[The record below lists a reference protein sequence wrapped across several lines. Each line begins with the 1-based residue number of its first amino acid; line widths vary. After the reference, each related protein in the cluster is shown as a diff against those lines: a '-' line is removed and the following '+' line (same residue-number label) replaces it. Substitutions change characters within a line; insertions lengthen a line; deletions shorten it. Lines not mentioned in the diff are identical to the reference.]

1 MNIYVINPLISI
13 LRKKVVDPHFYLF
26 LKSTKPP
33 MTENIRQMFS
43 KMNDETR
50 EEALQLLKSEFN
62 LESTKFV
69 KKNWIIGGRIPEKN
83 QEKIVLIFQNLL
95 RVQVFKIK
103 DIKVT
108 L

>member
-1 MNIYVINPLISI
+1 
-13 LRKKVVDPHFYLF
+13 
-26 LKSTKPP
+26 

-50 EEALQLLKSEFN
+50 NEALLLLKSEFN
-62 LESTKFV
+62 LESTKYV

-95 RVQVFKIK
+95 RTQVFRINE
-103 DIKVT
+103 IKVQ

>member
-1 MNIYVINPLISI
+1 
-13 LRKKVVDPHFYLF
+13 
-26 LKSTKPP
+26 

-62 LESTKFV
+62 LESTKYV
-69 KKNWIIGGRIPEKN
+69 KKNWIIGGRIPEEN
-83 QEKIVLIFQNLL
+83 QERIVRIFQNLL
-95 RVQVFKIK
+95 RTQVFKINE
-103 DIKVT
+103 IKVQ

>member
-1 MNIYVINPLISI
+1 
-13 LRKKVVDPHFYLF
+13 
-26 LKSTKPP
+26 

-50 EEALQLLKSEFN
+50 DEALLLLKSEFN

-83 QEKIVLIFQNLL
+83 QEKIVQIFQNLL
-95 RVQVFKIK
+95 RTQVFRINE
-103 DIKVT
+103 IRVQ